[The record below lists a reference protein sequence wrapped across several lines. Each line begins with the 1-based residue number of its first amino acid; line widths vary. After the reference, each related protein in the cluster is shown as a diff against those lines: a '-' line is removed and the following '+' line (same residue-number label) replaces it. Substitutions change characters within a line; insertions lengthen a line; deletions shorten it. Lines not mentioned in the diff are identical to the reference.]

1 MCYAES
7 LVRGKPRCTTCISCV
22 AKIFLYNLE
31 LYRLSLSFSLS
42 FLLTGVLSIA
52 CSHRG
57 CCPSSFSLPLLSIIL
72 PNYFIILVNCFIF
85 IIYFIISISS
95 LLYHIYF
102 LLVLTNR
109 YPFSIVNYHLHF
121 YALYYRD

>member
-31 LYRLSLSFSLS
+31 LYRLSFSFSLS

-57 CCPSSFSLPLLSIIL
+57 CCPSSFSLPLLFSCSL
-72 PNYFIILVNCFIF
+72 FIISLIIFIF
-85 IIYFIISISS
+85 IYYYRLYYIILFIFYSFFFIIFYYNTIICFIGIIIFTS
-95 LLYHIYF
+95 F
-102 LLVLTNR
+102 L
-109 YPFSIVNYHLHF
+109 
-121 YALYYRD
+121 